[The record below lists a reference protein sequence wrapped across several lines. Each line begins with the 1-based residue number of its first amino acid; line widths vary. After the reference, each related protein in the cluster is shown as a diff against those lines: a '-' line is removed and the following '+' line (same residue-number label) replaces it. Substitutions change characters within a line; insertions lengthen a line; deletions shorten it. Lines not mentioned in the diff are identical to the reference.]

1 MSYEPLHHKYRPQT
15 FAHLVGQEAIAKTL
29 TNAIV
34 SDRIAPAYL
43 FTGPR
48 GTGKTSSARIL
59 AKSLNCQ
66 KSGKP
71 TESPCGVCEVCKSI
85 ASASGAALDVIEID
99 AASNTGVDNIRDLI
113 EKAQFAPVQC
123 RYKVYVIDEC
133 LTGDSLVLTSE
144 GMFRIDDPNLKG
156 KKVLSYNDSS
166 EEWEFKRVNRW
177 LDRGER
183 QTLIVKTTNREI
195 RCTGNH
201 LIRTNLGWIAAKD
214 VKEGAKILSPVN
226 VGVIPSFTNLAPMDA
241 KGDLLEVTS
250 SRETNMGKSPTTL
263 NLSFN
268 KLNCLDLSVLAG
280 AKKSLMYLP
289 FYKKK
294 AEELGAY
301 SPTGKNIPIK
311 KDTGFGSLEQK
322 SSLQMLE
329 FFNQK
334 HLGLFTEHYLEMAPS
349 LTQINTVDSPDC
361 VGHTEKI
368 NRNGWNI
375 KPIAFKNCNQSYELY
390 RTKDTEIYQSL
401 VTPPVILNSNMSL
414 RPLNPMGTKNS
425 SLWTGSIALHQKD
438 LLGGFM
444 MMAHLASVQ
453 KEVHKFNCTQKG
465 ILPTRTKSSPVGLK
479 QSVIQQKQNF
489 TQGVVQGKSTTISGW
504 EQTPVENGW
513 QIWNSIQSPQWI
525 TNLERVES
533 VKVAGIE
540 KVYDIEVEDNHNF
553 VANGLCIHNCHMLSV
568 AAFNALLKTLEEPPK
583 HVVFILATTD
593 PQRVLPTI
601 ISRCQKFDF
610 RRIPLDAMVGHLRDI
625 ATQENI
631 NITNDALTLIA
642 QVAQGGLR
650 DAQSMLDQLSLL
662 PEEVTVEGVWDLV
675 GAVPE
680 QDLLALTKAIREDNS
695 EKVLDCSRQ
704 LMDRGR
710 EPLIVLQNM
719 ASFYRDLLIA
729 KTAPS
734 RNELVAVT
742 PPTWREICEFVK
754 NIEVSEILQG
764 QQHLKNSEVQI
775 KNSTQPRLWLEVTL
789 LGLLPSAN
797 TFRIINPTTQSSVQK
812 SENRKQELPNQ
823 RETGIIPTTPNNWNP
838 NPSNLVNGSNGKL
851 NRFHSNG
858 TKPPATPPVN
868 SNPIDE
874 PQEQTPQ
881 KKYPESEPIQPVNF
895 NIPQSDNYQPNIQQ
909 IWQQLLDNLPPA
921 PRSLLKEHGELLNF
935 KDLVAIIAI
944 KNETLLKSAQK
955 SLTKIE
961 ATFAAIFRTKVKVN
975 LVVKLSK
982 STNTTSTEKPTTQ
995 NPDRES
1001 IPETNITPPPLS
1013 DNEVKS
1019 PNLPAPESKIQKDLS
1034 EKREEINESFR
1045 EDKLTSDKEIINDF
1059 TDTEATETPST
1070 TPLSTPED
1078 PELVEKAFHSIKQF
1092 FEGEFI
1098 DLTDNTDESA
1108 SVINNQLPSNRISD
1122 EVRQEIELEESV
1134 DLDEIEE
1141 ANNEGSDVT
1150 NSDLDNQSE
1159 ELPDWANFQED
1170 DDEMPF

>member
-29 TNAIV
+29 TNAIK

-133 LTGDSLVLTSE
+133 
-144 GMFRIDDPNLKG
+144 
-156 KKVLSYNDSS
+156 
-166 EEWEFKRVNRW
+166 
-177 LDRGER
+177 
-183 QTLIVKTTNREI
+183 
-195 RCTGNH
+195 
-201 LIRTNLGWIAAKD
+201 
-214 VKEGAKILSPVN
+214 
-226 VGVIPSFTNLAPMDA
+226 
-241 KGDLLEVTS
+241 
-250 SRETNMGKSPTTL
+250 
-263 NLSFN
+263 
-268 KLNCLDLSVLAG
+268 
-280 AKKSLMYLP
+280 
-289 FYKKK
+289 
-294 AEELGAY
+294 
-301 SPTGKNIPIK
+301 
-311 KDTGFGSLEQK
+311 
-322 SSLQMLE
+322 
-329 FFNQK
+329 
-334 HLGLFTEHYLEMAPS
+334 
-349 LTQINTVDSPDC
+349 
-361 VGHTEKI
+361 
-368 NRNGWNI
+368 
-375 KPIAFKNCNQSYELY
+375 
-390 RTKDTEIYQSL
+390 
-401 VTPPVILNSNMSL
+401 
-414 RPLNPMGTKNS
+414 
-425 SLWTGSIALHQKD
+425 
-438 LLGGFM
+438 
-444 MMAHLASVQ
+444 
-453 KEVHKFNCTQKG
+453 
-465 ILPTRTKSSPVGLK
+465 
-479 QSVIQQKQNF
+479 
-489 TQGVVQGKSTTISGW
+489 
-504 EQTPVENGW
+504 
-513 QIWNSIQSPQWI
+513 
-525 TNLERVES
+525 
-533 VKVAGIE
+533 
-540 KVYDIEVEDNHNF
+540 
-553 VANGLCIHNCHMLSV
+553 HMLSV

-610 RRIPLDAMVGHLRDI
+610 RRIPLEAMVGHLRDI

-662 PEEVTVEGVWDLV
+662 PEQVTVEGVWDLV

-680 QDLLALTKAIREDNS
+680 QDLLALTKAIKEDNS
-695 EKVLDCSRQ
+695 EKVLDRCRQ

-754 NIEVSEILQG
+754 NIEVSDILQG

-797 TFRIINPTTQSSVQK
+797 TFRIINTTTQSSENK
-812 SENRKQELPNQ
+812 TENRKQELPNQ
-823 RETGIIPTTPNNWNP
+823 RGTGIIPTAPNDGNP
-838 NPSNLVNGSNGKL
+838 NPSHLGNGHNSKL
-851 NRFHSNG
+851 NGFHSNG

-868 SNPIDE
+868 RNPIDE
-874 PQEQTPQ
+874 PQEPTHQ
-881 KKYPESEPIQPVNF
+881 KGYPESEPIQPTNSH
-895 NIPQSDNYQPNIQQ
+895 IPQPDNYQPNIQE
-909 IWQQLLDNLPPA
+909 IWQQLLANLPPA
-921 PRSLLKEHGELLNF
+921 PRSLLKEHGELLSF
-935 KDLVAIIAI
+935 KNSVALIAI

-975 LVVKLSK
+975 LEVKSSK
-982 STNTTSTEKPTTQ
+982 STNTTSQEKPNTQ
-995 NPDRES
+995 NPYRES
-1001 IPETNITPPPLS
+1001 IPETNVTPPQIS
-1013 DNEVKS
+1013 DNEIKS
-1019 PNLPAPESKIQKDLS
+1019 PNFPAPESKIQKDS
-1034 EKREEINESFR
+1034 FDKREGVNESFR
-1045 EDKLTSDKEIINDF
+1045 EDRLTPDKEIINDF
-1059 TDTEATETPST
+1059 TDEEQLGETTETPST
-1070 TPLSTPED
+1070 TPPSTSELDYD
-1078 PELVEKAFHSIKQF
+1078 PELVEQGYSRLKQF
-1092 FEGEFI
+1092 FEGEI
-1098 DLTDNTDESA
+1098 IHLEDNSEESA
-1108 SVINNQLPSNRISD
+1108 SVINNQLPSDLISD
-1122 EVRQEIELEESV
+1122 EVGQEIEEESV
-1134 DLDEIEE
+1134 ESDEIEE
-1141 ANNEGSDVT
+1141 ANNEGSDLIK
-1150 NSDLDNQSE
+1150 SDLDNQSE
-1159 ELPDWANFQED
+1159 ELPDSINFQDDD